1 MAGSGVWADAPAP
14 GVLGLMCPEPRFPEH
29 MPCYCPRPNAL
40 PCSLLRPR
48 GAASPGG
55 RWLGPPCW
63 HQTLDTPPTPASPA
77 SPAVPAHARFGDLPG
92 APLWT
97 ASAQHPGT
105 RSWEPG
111 EYIRRTQAGTNTPSP
126 ATFRPPAFR
135 QMQLEGA
142 CLGRRRKRRG
152 QCGGRGAGRSGRGGV
167 SVPLTLSSWA
177 LRGCWAGSQ
186 QPWAGAVPST
196 PPS

>member
-1 MAGSGVWADAPAP
+1 MVRAPGGCCPRGNLWTEAGVTARSQVAGSGVWADAPAP
-14 GVLGLMCPEPRFPEH
+14 GVRGLLCPEPRFPEH

-63 HQTLDTPPTPASPA
+63 HQTLDTPPTPAGPA

-135 QMQLEGA
+135 Q
-142 CLGRRRKRRG
+142 
-152 QCGGRGAGRSGRGGV
+152 
-167 SVPLTLSSWA
+167 
-177 LRGCWAGSQ
+177 
-186 QPWAGAVPST
+186 PWFL
-196 PPS
+196 PPSSGQWRDCSWPGTTPQ